1 MQVSFNVALML
12 RALVALMVNM
22 DREKD
27 SKKQSSDK
35 PRPAQPRDG
44 EKQQVKAS
52 LKPPSKPADKEK

>member
-1 MQVSFNVALML
+1 
-12 RALVALMVNM
+12 M

-35 PRPAQPRDG
+35 PQPAQPLDS

-52 LKPPSKPADKEK
+52 LKSSSKPADKEK

>member
-1 MQVSFNVALML
+1 
-12 RALVALMVNM
+12 M

-52 LKPPSKPADKEK
+52 LKSLSKPASPSDKEK

>member
-1 MQVSFNVALML
+1 
-12 RALVALMVNM
+12 M

-35 PRPAQPRDG
+35 PRPAQTRDG

-52 LKPPSKPADKEK
+52 LKPPSKPVAPADKEK

>member
-1 MQVSFNVALML
+1 
-12 RALVALMVNM
+12 M

-35 PRPAQPRDG
+35 PQPAQPHES
-44 EKQQVKAS
+44 EKQQIKAP